1 MKEASGT
8 TSTYLRETFQFLE
21 NTFANLR
28 ELKMSEQLISDAIF
42 ATYQHIGFSLLE
54 KLIDERKMIKNI
66 LRNTYTVFEIR
77 LKLQKIKFL
86 DIFPRHFL
94 LFFSKFHL

>member
-1 MKEASGT
+1 MDDKLRYPFDWTMKEASGT

-54 KLIDERKMIKNI
+54 KLIDERKMIKKYFTKYI
-66 LRNTYTVFEIR
+66 YRI
-77 LKLQKIKFL
+77 
-86 DIFPRHFL
+86 
-94 LFFSKFHL
+94 

>member
-8 TSTYLRETFQFLE
+8 TSSYLRETFTFLE
-21 NTFANLR
+21 ETFANLR

-54 KLIDERKMIKNI
+54 KLIDERNSSFKSWNKVNGPANFLVVGYLISDGKMNC
-66 LRNTYTVFEIR
+66 
-77 LKLQKIKFL
+77 
-86 DIFPRHFL
+86 
-94 LFFSKFHL
+94 